1 MNSLECYS
9 RKYELEYLATI
20 FTQDGPDIIAI
31 HGIAGI
37 GKSTLLRE
45 FVKNR
50 SAKVILFNCQL
61 IEPTPSSFKKAFVE
75 MLGMEDQPL
84 PIIADKIEPQAVIL
98 LDQFESFRLLE
109 TWFRRD
115 FMTIM
120 QSKIK
125 LIFASRVP
133 PDHQWIIN
141 PPINCRY
148 SSLKLSSFSFKD
160 SVNFLQLAGH
170 SKVTAIGINQFANG
184 HPLALRLA
192 SAAILEQPGRQ
203 LSDIP
208 LDNVIQTLADYFLE
222 DIQDPQ
228 MRAAVEATV
237 TVRRVS
243 KSVLAAMLDLED
255 NSTIYNRLSGVDFIE
270 HRPDGLSLH
279 DVLKHALSAR
289 LKAKSPQKFS
299 EYRNRASR
307 ILRQEMKTA
316 DSSNLWRY
324 TADIIYLVDNSVIRD
339 AFFPAND
346 HREYSVEPAMES
358 DLEAIMVI
366 VQKHEPEDTLEIY
379 RHWWRHAQETFHCVK
394 NYANKVV
401 GFYCL
406 INPALITDIV
416 INKDPITAAW
426 WKYNQENKIQGIE
439 PQALFIRRW
448 LSLNEGES
456 PNGIQAACWLDIKR
470 IYLGMRPNLRRVYLT
485 VERLTPYA
493 MVAKSL
499 GFTVLDFEISFNRRP
514 FSTAMLDFGE
524 DSVDGWIAKT
534 LVNEINEMAERM
546 PPLSWFDKPARQLVF
561 ANEHVDLTPLEYGTL
576 TLLISNQGVAISRK
590 ELLEK
595 VWEIHYEGASN
606 VVDTVIL
613 ALRKKLRDK
622 AVLIQSVRGI
632 GYRFVRSE

>member
-9 RKYELEYLATI
+9 RKSELEYLTKI
-20 FTQDGPDIIAI
+20 FSQNGPDIIAI

-50 SAKVILFNCQL
+50 SAKLIFFNCQL
-61 IEPTPSSFKKAFVE
+61 IEPTPESFKKVFVE
-75 MLGMEDQPL
+75 MLGMKNQSL
-84 PIIADKIEPQAVIL
+84 QIIADKIEQQTVIL

-120 QSKIK
+120 KGKIK
-125 LIFASRVP
+125 LIFATRVP
-133 PDHQWIIN
+133 PDYQWAIN
-141 PPINCRY
+141 PPVNCRFN
-148 SSLKLSSFSFKD
+148 SLKLSSFSFKD
-160 SVNFLQLAGH
+160 SVDFLQLAGH
-170 SKVTAIGINQFANG
+170 SKVAAIGINQFANG
-184 HPLALRLA
+184 HPLALQLA
-192 SAAILEQPGRQ
+192 STAILEQPGRR

-208 LDNVIQTLADYFLE
+208 LDNVIQTLAYYFVE

-228 MRAAVEATV
+228 MRQALEATA

-243 KSVLAAMLDLED
+243 ESVLAAMLDLED
-255 NSTIYNRLSGVDFIE
+255 NSTIYNRLSQVNFIE
-270 HRPDGLSLH
+270 HRLDGLSLH
-279 DVLKHALSAR
+279 DVLKHALAAT

-316 DSSNLWRY
+316 DRSNLWRY
-324 TADIIYLVDNSVIRD
+324 TADIIYLVDNGVIRD
-339 AFFPAND
+339 AFFPPND
-346 HREYSVEPAMES
+346 HREYSVEPAMEG
-358 DLEAIMVI
+358 DLETIMLI
-366 VQKHEPEDTLEIY
+366 VQKHEPEDTQEIY
-379 RHWWRHAQETFHCVK
+379 RHWWLHAQETFHCVK
-394 NYANKVV
+394 DSTNKVV

-406 INPALITDIV
+406 INPALISGNV

-426 WKYNQENKIQGIE
+426 WKHNQENKLQGIK

-456 PNGIQAACWLDIKR
+456 ASGIQAACWLDIKR
-470 IYLGMRPNLRRVYLT
+470 AYLGMRPNLRRVYLT
-485 VERLTPYA
+485 VECLAPYA

-499 GFTVLDFEISFNRRP
+499 GFTVIDIEISFNRRS

-534 LVNEINEMAERM
+534 LVNEINEVAEKM
-546 PPLSWFDKPARQLVF
+546 PPLNWFDKPARQLMF
-561 ANEHVDLTPLEYGTL
+561 KNERVDLTPLEYETL
-576 TLLISNQGVAISRK
+576 TLLITNQGVAISRK

-595 VWEIHYEGASN
+595 VWNIHYEGASN
-606 VVDTVIL
+606 VIDTVIL
-613 ALRKKLRDK
+613 TLRKKLRDK
-622 AVLIQSVRGI
+622 AILIQSVRGI
-632 GYRFVRSE
+632 GYRFIGAE